1 VLRAGTAT
9 RAQAE
14 RVAVLLACGAWLATA
29 AAHGTGGHAH
39 AGGTAGLGQWTLMCV
54 AMMVPVALPAVRHV
68 AVNSLRRRRGAAVA
82 QFLAAYLLVW
92 VAFGALVLAGL
103 AALPPSLAPWLLP
116 AALGLAAIWQL
127 QPWLRWFLW
136 ACHRTVPL
144 PPRGWR
150 AVRGSLRFGVRH
162 GLACVGV
169 CWPFMLAM
177 AGLAATGASG
187 LAQVAWMA
195 VLAPLAAIARLVPRT
210 RGWGPPMAVG
220 LASFAV
226 LLAIA

>member
-1 VLRAGTAT
+1 MAGTAT
-9 RAQAE
+9 RVQPE

-29 AAHGTGGHAH
+29 ATHSAGGHEHSH
-39 AGGTAGLGQWTLMCV
+39 AAGPAALGPWTLMCI
-54 AMMVPVALPAVRHV
+54 AMMVPVAVPAVRHV
-68 AVNSLRRRRGAAVA
+68 ATNSLRRRRGAAAA
-82 QFLAAYLLVW
+82 QFLVAYLLVW
-92 VAFGALVLAGL
+92 VAFGALVLA
-103 AALPPSLAPWLLP
+103 ALPPSAESWLLP
-116 AALGLAAIWQL
+116 AALGLAAAWQV

-150 AVRGSLRFGVRH
+150 AVRGSLRFGLRH

-177 AGLAATGASG
+177 AALTGASG

-210 RGWGPPMAVG
+210 RGWGPPMALG

-226 LLAIA
+226 LLAVA